1 MDYKG
6 FWMYYR
12 AVIVSIIAAIADMSS
27 MYGLNKID
35 NLSEPIVLGVSSLV
49 GLFIQFFGQ
58 KYWTFKNN
66 TKSQDELVRQVLLF
80 FGLEITIIICVILI
94 YGKIYEPVEN
104 KVKELTKGHKKNMI
118 TTLSFVFKGKPFY
131 SYECLIN
138 YAGATVSWLKDNLRI
153 INSAKETNKVFK
165 EVVNSNGVFV
175 IPAFV
180 AWQELE

>member
-6 FWMYYR
+6 IWMYYR

-27 MYGLNKID
+27 MYGLTKIN

-66 TKSQDELVRQVLLF
+66 TKSNDELIKQVLLF
-80 FGLEITIIICVILI
+80 FGLEITIIVCVILI

-104 KVKELTKGHKKNMI
+104 KVKEWTKNHKENEITKYLFENKNGKRE
-118 TTLSFVFKGKPFY
+118 LSQLGKIMLKNILVFFTFNII
-131 SYECLIN
+131 SYPLWKYFIF
-138 YAGATVSWLKDNLRI
+138 
-153 INSAKETNKVFK
+153 AKK
-165 EVVNSNGVFV
+165 
-175 IPAFV
+175 
-180 AWQELE
+180 

>member
-27 MYGLNKID
+27 MYGLNKVD

-66 TKSQDELVRQVLLF
+66 TKSNDELVKQVLLF
-80 FGLEITIIICVILI
+80 FGLEITIIVCVILI

-104 KVKELTKGHKKNMI
+104 KVKEWTKGHKKNMI
-118 TTLSFVFKGKPFY
+118 TKYLFENKAGKTELSELGKIMLKNILVFFTFNII
-131 SYECLIN
+131 SYPLWKYFIF
-138 YAGATVSWLKDNLRI
+138 
-153 INSAKETNKVFK
+153 AKK
-165 EVVNSNGVFV
+165 
-175 IPAFV
+175 
-180 AWQELE
+180 

>member
-27 MYGLNKID
+27 MYGLTKIN

-66 TKSQDELVRQVLLF
+66 TKSNNELIKQVLLF

-94 YGKIYEPVEN
+94 YGKIY
-104 KVKELTKGHKKNMI
+104 
-118 TTLSFVFKGKPFY
+118 
-131 SYECLIN
+131 
-138 YAGATVSWLKDNLRI
+138 
-153 INSAKETNKVFK
+153 
-165 EVVNSNGVFV
+165 
-175 IPAFV
+175 
-180 AWQELE
+180 

>member
-6 FWMYYR
+6 IWMYYR

-27 MYGLNKID
+27 MYGLNKLA

-66 TKSQDELVRQVLLF
+66 TKSNDELIKQVLLF
-80 FGLEITIIICVILI
+80 FGLEITIIVCVILI

-104 KVKELTKGHKKNMI
+104 KVKEWTKNHKENQITKYLFENKAGKTELSELGKIMLKNI
-118 TTLSFVFKGKPFY
+118 LVFFTFNII
-131 SYECLIN
+131 SYPLWKYFIF
-138 YAGATVSWLKDNLRI
+138 
-153 INSAKETNKVFK
+153 AKK
-165 EVVNSNGVFV
+165 
-175 IPAFV
+175 
-180 AWQELE
+180 